1 MLRNRKLWVSLGLIA
16 GTIIAF
22 RLFLNHFNWVLF
34 FSSLSDLRP
43 GWLGVSVVL
52 SLLTYLIRVGRW
64 KVLLAPVKEIPLAR
78 LFWATI
84 VGFSAIYLLGRV
96 AELGRPLWLMRQ
108 EKVPLSASIA
118 TVVVERFL
126 DAIMLVAVFAW
137 AMMVIEVPEDSVV
150 LLAELKRAAW
160 LIAGTALVALM
171 FLFVLRS
178 HVNWVS
184 RLIRH
189 IRFPTIS
196 RLTETFAQGLG
207 FLGKTTSLAA
217 VMIHSVAL
225 WILMALQSWSM
236 FLGMNLEFSFGAAT
250 LVMVAAAI
258 GSIVQVP
265 GIGGGFQIAWAFCLV
280 ELFGVG
286 REQAVASALIAF
298 VFSYGPTIVV
308 GGLYVLAQGISMSDF
323 KTASHA

>member
-236 FLGMNLEFSFGAAT
+236 FLGTNLEFSFGAAT

-298 VFSYGPTIVV
+298 LFSYGPTIVV

>member
-1 MLRNRKLWVSLGLIA
+1 MLRNRKLWVSPGLIA
-16 GTIIAF
+16 VTIIAF

-84 VGFSAIYLLGRV
+84 VGFSAIYILGRV

-137 AMMVIEVPEDSVV
+137 AMMVIEVREDSVI
-150 LLAELKRAAW
+150 LLAELKRSAR

-171 FLFVLRS
+171 FLVVLRS
-178 HVNWVS
+178 HVDWVS
-184 RLIRH
+184 RVIRH
-189 IRFPTIS
+189 IRLPTIS

-217 VMIHSVAL
+217 VMLHSVAL

-236 FLGMNLEFSFGAAT
+236 FFGMDLEFSFGAAT

-298 VFSYGPTIVV
+298 VFSYGPTIVL
-308 GGLYVLAQGISMSDF
+308 GGLYVLAKGISMSDF
-323 KTASHA
+323 KTARHA

>member
-34 FSSLSDLRP
+34 FSSLSHLRP

-236 FLGMNLEFSFGAAT
+236 FLGTNLEFSFGAAT

>member
-1 MLRNRKLWVSLGLIA
+1 MLRNRKLCVSLGLIA

-34 FSSLSDLRP
+34 FSSLSHLRP

-96 AELGRPLWLMRQ
+96 AELSRPLWLMRQ

-126 DAIMLVAVFAW
+126 VALLFVAVFAW

-171 FLFVLRS
+171 FLFVLQS
-178 HVNWVS
+178 HVDWVS

-207 FLGKTTSLAA
+207 FLDKTTSLAA

-236 FLGMNLEFSFGAAT
+236 FFGMDLEFSFGAAT
-250 LVMVAAAI
+250 
-258 GSIVQVP
+258 
-265 GIGGGFQIAWAFCLV
+265 
-280 ELFGVG
+280 
-286 REQAVASALIAF
+286 
-298 VFSYGPTIVV
+298 
-308 GGLYVLAQGISMSDF
+308 
-323 KTASHA
+323 

>member
-34 FSSLSDLRP
+34 FSSLSHLRP

-96 AELGRPLWLMRQ
+96 AELSRPLWLMRQ

>member
-236 FLGMNLEFSFGAAT
+236 FLGTNLEFSFGAAT

>member
-16 GTIIAF
+16 GTIVAF

-43 GWLGVSVVL
+43 GWLGISVVL

-178 HVNWVS
+178 HVDWVS

-207 FLGKTTSLAA
+207 FLDKTPSLAA

-236 FLGMNLEFSFGAAT
+236 FFGMDLEFSFGAAT